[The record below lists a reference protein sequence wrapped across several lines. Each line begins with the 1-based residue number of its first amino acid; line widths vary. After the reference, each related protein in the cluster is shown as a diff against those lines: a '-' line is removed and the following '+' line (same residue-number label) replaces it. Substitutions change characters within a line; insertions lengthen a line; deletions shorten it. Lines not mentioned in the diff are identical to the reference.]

1 MARTTLLTTK
11 VVDSIELLLKDYTP
25 TDYVGTDKELGIMY
39 LTLLVKNHRDP
50 DNVQRR
56 QKNAAAAK
64 QSRK

>member
-25 TDYVGTDKELGIMY
+25 TDYVGTDKEAGIMY
-39 LTLLVKNHRDP
+39 LTLLVQSHRDP
-50 DNVQRR
+50 VSVQRR